1 MTNTQTHKSLQLLR
15 DGFMIELTEKIYSD
29 ERFTELMMDL
39 TSEFVEQ
46 NIPIVDE
53 DLKTDLSFL
62 MMMESISAFVLIDLS
77 VIYENQPRIYFPCRR
92 ENSINSFHQR

>member
-53 DLKTDLSFL
+53 DLKTDLAF
-62 MMMESISAFVLIDLS
+62 MMMESISLRS
-77 VIYENQPRIYFPCRR
+77 Y
-92 ENSINSFHQR
+92 

>member
-1 MTNTQTHKSLQLLR
+1 MSNTQTHKSLQLLR

-53 DLKTDLSFL
+53 DLKTDLAF
-62 MMMESISAFVLIDLS
+62 MMMESISLRS
-77 VIYENQPRIYFPCRR
+77 Y
-92 ENSINSFHQR
+92 

>member
-53 DLKTDLSFL
+53 DLKTDLAL
-62 MMMESISAFVLIDLS
+62 MMMESISLRS
-77 VIYENQPRIYFPCRR
+77 Y
-92 ENSINSFHQR
+92 

>member
-53 DLKTDLSFL
+53 DLKTDLGF
-62 MMMESISAFVLIDLS
+62 MMMESISLRS
-77 VIYENQPRIYFPCRR
+77 Y
-92 ENSINSFHQR
+92 

>member
-53 DLKTDLSFL
+53 DLKTDLAF
-62 MMMESISAFVLIDLS
+62 MMMESISLSFLLI
-77 VIYENQPRIYFPCRR
+77 
-92 ENSINSFHQR
+92 

>member
-15 DGFMIELTEKIYSD
+15 DGFMVELTEKIYSD

-53 DLKTDLSFL
+53 DLKTDLAF
-62 MMMESISAFVLIDLS
+62 MMMESISLRS
-77 VIYENQPRIYFPCRR
+77 Y
-92 ENSINSFHQR
+92 

>member
-15 DGFMIELTEKIYSD
+15 DGFMAELTEKIYSD

-53 DLKTDLSFL
+53 DLKTDLAF
-62 MMMESISAFVLIDLS
+62 MMMESISLRS
-77 VIYENQPRIYFPCRR
+77 Y
-92 ENSINSFHQR
+92 

>member
-1 MTNTQTHKSLQLLR
+1 MESTTKSLQLLR

-39 TSEFVEQ
+39 TTEFVEK

-53 DLKTDLSFL
+53 DNKMDLAL
-62 MMMESISAFVLIDLS
+62 MMMESIALRS
-77 VIYENQPRIYFPCRR
+77 Y
-92 ENSINSFHQR
+92 

>member
-1 MTNTQTHKSLQLLR
+1 MSNTQTHKSLQLLR

-53 DLKTDLSFL
+53 DLKTDLGFHDDGIDLAASFL
-62 MMMESISAFVLIDLS
+62 LI
-77 VIYENQPRIYFPCRR
+77 
-92 ENSINSFHQR
+92 

>member
-53 DLKTDLSFL
+53 DLKTDLGFS
-62 MMMESISAFVLIDLS
+62 
-77 VIYENQPRIYFPCRR
+77 
-92 ENSINSFHQR
+92 